1 MPQRK
6 PSAHSQLDALRQQAA
21 DARVLHR
28 ELQAEMGAA
37 KLKVEQAGTAI
48 ADAYA
53 GEDQRAVTTSRKAEE
68 TAVAKV
74 EDLQH
79 RLTGAEIRVERAQA
93 EADTFARERARDLL
107 AEREQPART
116 VAAELTATVHETLRL
131 AKAYVAERQT
141 QDVLVAA
148 VPGATP
154 RSDGPPPEHEWEAA
168 LGALER
174 TVRETPEIPAPLPRW
189 AGVEHRRQQD
199 NLSRFEKLRR
209 RKRLT
214 QPEQDELDRIN
225 RELGRSAPRAEV
237 V

>member
-1 MPQRK
+1 MPPK
-6 PSAHSQLDALRQQAA
+6 KSAHNVLDQLRQQAA
-21 DARVLHR
+21 AERVRHR
-28 ELQAEMGAA
+28 ELEAEMQAA
-37 KLKVEQAGTAI
+37 KLKVEQVGAAI
-48 ADAYA
+48 ADGYA
-53 GEDQRAVTTSRKAEE
+53 ADDKRAVSSSRKAEE
-68 TAVAKV
+68 AAVAEVK
-74 EDLQH
+74 DLQH
-79 RLTGAEIRVERAQA
+79 RVSGAEIRVERAQR
-93 EADTFARERARDLL
+93 EADTFTREHARDLL
-107 AEREQPART
+107 EERKQPARSI
-116 VAAELTATVHETLRL
+116 AAELTASVHETLRL

-214 QPEQDELDRIN
+214 RPEQDELDRIN